1 MADKEE
7 DLDRLL
13 DEGIQSYVAAEP
25 LAGLEQR
32 VLARTRTAPKRN
44 HAPAFLAA
52 AGACA
57 ATVILTVAFH
67 TTPTPPPVLPPV
79 PPPAHVAIA
88 PIPKPVLATQRPR
101 TTHKLPKQRQFPT
114 PQPVTAEERLLLAL
128 IAAHPDQTAQAFASL
143 HSQSDPIEIK
153 PIEIKP
159 LGQGEKDKGG
169 E

>member
-1 MADKEE
+1 MGDNE

-57 ATVILTVAFH
+57 ATVILAVAFH
-67 TTPTPPPVLPPV
+67 TTPTPLPV
-79 PPPAHVAIA
+79 PPPARVAIA
-88 PIPKPVLATQRPR
+88 PIAKPVLVSQRRRR
-101 TTHKLPKQRQFPT
+101 TGHRLPKQPPFPT
-114 PQPVTAEERLLLAL
+114 PQPVTTEEHLLLAL